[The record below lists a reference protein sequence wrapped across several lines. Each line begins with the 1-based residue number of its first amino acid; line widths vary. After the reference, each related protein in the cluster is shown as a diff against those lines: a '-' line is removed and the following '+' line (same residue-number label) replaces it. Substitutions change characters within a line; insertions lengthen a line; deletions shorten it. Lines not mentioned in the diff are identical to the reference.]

1 MGLRNQTMNMI
12 ALTFGTSG
20 KATVDELIDTMRT
33 SPFGSSL
40 MTFSD
45 EEEKTLGCIC
55 IAADPVLAVKIR
67 NLVREYDAEEGE
79 YEQGS
84 VRPCRVC
91 ALRDSLV

>member
-1 MGLRNQTMNMI
+1 MI
-12 ALTFGTSG
+12 ELTFGTSG

-67 NLVREYDAEEGE
+67 NLVREYDAEEEG
-79 YEQGS
+79 
-84 VRPCRVC
+84 V
-91 ALRDSLV
+91 